1 MNELF
6 TKEFDSDSNDEEY
19 VPTKKELE
27 ASSKENTKV
36 LSESEV
42 IANKSKVDA
51 MWEKLKAK
59 SGAPKKEE
67 IKEESKE
74 KKEEVNEKPKE
85 SLSLDDQIK
94 AALKKAK
101 EQKAKLITDTYY
113 FAGQKF
119 TETKEVDDK
128 EVEKMKKKQTH
139 RGLDNIIEQI
149 SKKKN
154 ISTIDKSKK
163 DWKTYVEEKKLEKEL
178 SNNRKDGFLGKKQ
191 FLDQANAIIYEQNK
205 LSIKKA
211 KYAYDTKVNSK

>member
-59 SGAPKKEE
+59 SGAPKKE
-67 IKEESKE
+67 E

>member
-59 SGAPKKEE
+59 SGAPKKE
-67 IKEESKE
+67 E

-139 RGLDNIIEQI
+139 RGLDNIIDQI

>member
-74 KKEEVNEKPKE
+74 KKEEIKESPKE

-101 EQKAKLITDTYY
+101 EQ
-113 FAGQKF
+113 
-119 TETKEVDDK
+119 
-128 EVEKMKKKQTH
+128 
-139 RGLDNIIEQI
+139 
-149 SKKKN
+149 
-154 ISTIDKSKK
+154 IDKMSQDKK
-163 DWKTYVEEKKLEKEL
+163 ERRLAELREKAI
-178 SNNRKDGFLGKKQ
+178 KD
-191 FLDQANAIIYEQNK
+191 
-205 LSIKKA
+205 
-211 KYAYDTKVNSK
+211 

>member
-67 IKEESKE
+67 

-119 TETKEVDDK
+119 TETKEIDNK

-139 RGLDNIIEQI
+139 RGLDNIIDQI